1 MIYAILAAGDG
12 SRLQQEGLSTPKP
25 LLRVGGEPLVDRLL
39 RIFMDNDATEIW
51 MACNAAMQSVTAHME
66 HIRQNGLNGRRIPLR
81 LIPTTTPSSAHTLEV
96 LTRHM
101 PAAPFIL
108 TTVDTVFCEEEFSD
122 YTKAFKVQACNGCDA
137 LMGVTTYIEDE
148 KPLYVDVDEGECI
161 KGFYDEVAAGLAHVS
176 AGIYGLTPAT
186 VQPLRQCLQRGE
198 QRMRNFQRALIAS
211 QLKVMAWEFGKVIDI
226 DHTGDIAEAERM
238 VAR

>member
-1 MIYAILAAGDG
+1 M
-12 SRLQQEGLSTPKP
+12 QQEGLSTPKP
-25 LLRVGGEPLVDRLL
+25 LVRVGDEPLVDRLL
-39 RIFMDNDATEIW
+39 RIFMDNGATEVW
-51 MACNAAMQSVTAHME
+51 MACNAAMQSVAAHLE
-66 HIRQNGLNGRRIPLR
+66 HIRQNGLDGRRIPLH

-101 PAAPFIL
+101 PAEPFIL
-108 TTVDTVFCEEEFSD
+108 TTVDTVFREAEFCD
-122 YTKAFKVQACNGCDA
+122 YVKCFKAQTAEGCDA

-148 KPLYVDVDEGECI
+148 KPLYVDVDDGMRI
-161 KGFYDEVAAGLAHVS
+161 KGFYDKANAGLTHVS

-186 VQPLRQCLQRGE
+186 VQPLCQCLQRGE

-238 VAR
+238 VRR